1 MQQVKLLFA
10 AEKKLSDQIFEGIE
24 FGEIIFSEVT
34 SNSMTMLLSFGE
46 AIAKSKR
53 SPEKLFVLLDMY
65 EVMHELQLEVF
76 ILLFHIL
83 YVTVSKILD
92 NSK

>member
-34 SNSMTMLLSFGE
+34 TNSMAMLLSFGE

-83 YVTVSKILD
+83 YVSIK
-92 NSK
+92 NFR

>member
-10 AEKKLSDQIFEGIE
+10 AEKKLCDQIFEGIE
-24 FGEIIFSEVT
+24 FGEICFSEVT
-34 SNSMTMLLSFGE
+34 SNSMAMLLSFGE

-65 EVMHELQLEVF
+65 EVMHELQLEVY
-76 ILLFHIL
+76 ILLFSYFLGHSI
-83 YVTVSKILD
+83 
-92 NSK
+92 